1 MVNID
6 RTTRREQIRSTA
18 ITLFAER
25 GYRGTSMKDI
35 AAVLDIRAPSLYNH
49 LSSKQE
55 LLQEVTIGTMR
66 TLQCRFDEVLAATD
80 DVVEQVRHGAECHVL
95 HHALHPKEVQL
106 GNREIASLE
115 EPARTELLTRRRDY
129 ARAWQRLIERGNAC
143 GRFDARSPKL
153 AAFSILE
160 MGIGVATWFIPGRG
174 MSAQEVAAHFGE
186 IALRLVGADL
196 PAELVPPSTTST

>member
-1 MVNID
+1 MAVTND
-6 RTTRREQIRSTA
+6 SSGRREQIRATA

-35 AAVLDIRAPSLYNH
+35 AAVLNIRAPSLYNH
-49 LSSKQE
+49 LSSKQD
-55 LLQEVTIGTMR
+55 LLREVTIGTMI
-66 TLQCRFDEVLAATD
+66 TLQRRLDEVLGETD
-80 DVVEQVRHGAECHVL
+80 DVVEQLRRGTEAHVL

-106 GNREIASLE
+106 GNHDIASLE

-129 ARAWQRLIERGNAC
+129 ARAWQRIIERGNAC

-160 MGIGVATWFIPGRG
+160 MGIGVATWFNPERG
-174 MSAQEVAAHFGE
+174 MSAEEVAAHFGE
-186 IALRLVGADL
+186 IALRLVGAD
-196 PAELVPPSTTST
+196 VSPS

>member
-6 RTTRREQIRSTA
+6 RTSRREQIRSTA
-18 ITLFAER
+18 ITLFADR

-35 AAVLDIRAPSLYNH
+35 AAALDIRAPSLYNH

-55 LLQEVTIGTMR
+55 LLQEVTIGTMVS
-66 TLQCRFDEVLAATD
+66 LQCQLAEVLIATD
-80 DVVEQVRHGAECHVL
+80 DVVEQVRRGVERHVL

-115 EPARTELLTRRRDY
+115 EPARTELLTRRHDY

-160 MGIGVATWFIPGRG
+160 MGIGVATWFKPGRG
-174 MSAQEVAAHFGE
+174 MSAQEVAGHFGE
-186 IALRLVGADL
+186 IALRLVGADVSAQDTK
-196 PAELVPPSTTST
+196 PQGPRP

>member
-1 MVNID
+1 MAVTND
-6 RTTRREQIRSTA
+6 SSGRREQIRATA

-35 AAVLDIRAPSLYNH
+35 AAVLNIRAPSLYNH
-49 LSSKQE
+49 LSSKQD
-55 LLQEVTIGTMR
+55 LLREVTIGTMI
-66 TLQCRFDEVLAATD
+66 TLQRRLDEVLAETD
-80 DVVEQVRHGAECHVL
+80 DVVEQLRRGTEAHVL

-106 GNREIASLE
+106 GNHDIASLE

-129 ARAWQRLIERGNAC
+129 ARAWQRIIERGNVC

-160 MGIGVATWFIPGRG
+160 MGIGVATWFNPERG
-174 MSAQEVAAHFGE
+174 MSAEEVAAHFGE
-186 IALRLVGADL
+186 IALRLVGAD
-196 PAELVPPSTTST
+196 VPPT